1 MSAAPL
7 IYVFLC
13 KLALRLRQYIERHA
27 MLAVITNF
35 ALSS

>member
-35 ALSS
+35 TLSS